1 MEALGA
7 TAPATS
13 MSSSTSPSADWPGEL
28 DPPSTPTAVTDGTAR
43 LSPLKYVDRSDAL

>member
-1 MEALGA
+1 MDALGA

-28 DPPSTPTAVTDGTAR
+28 DPPSTPTAVTVGTAR
-43 LSPLKYVDRSDAL
+43 LSPLK